1 MLPDI
6 IEIKKRRKILGITQ
20 SRLAKE
26 SAVSQS
32 LIAKLESGKLETS
45 YSIAKQIFLVLDKLE
60 NKTSK
65 KAKDYSSNKIIKI
78 DLGDKVKAAISL
90 MKKNNISQLP
100 VFDGNSFVGSFSEKT
115 ILDKIAEGESVEV
128 LEGEGVGDVMEDPF
142 PSINED
148 TPLNSFI
155 SLLQHNQALLVLRK
169 GKPVGVI
176 TKSDLLKK

>member
-6 IEIKKRRKILGITQ
+6 VEIKRRRKVLGITQ
-20 SRLAKE
+20 NQLAKE
-26 SAVSQS
+26 SAISQS
-32 LIAKLESGKLETS
+32 LIAKLESGKLEPS
-45 YSIAKQIFLVLDKLE
+45 YSIAKNIFLVLDKLE

-78 DLGDKVKAAISL
+78 DSDDKVKTAVGL

-100 VFDGNSFVGSFSEKT
+100 VFDGNSVVGSFSEKT
-115 ILDKIAEGESVEV
+115 VLDKILEGESIEIIENEKVA
-128 LEGEGVGDVMEDPF
+128 DVMGDPF
-142 PSINED
+142 PTINEE

-169 GKPVGVI
+169 EKPIGVV